1 MLRFAL
7 LGFLQYEPKTGYDL
21 KQTMDK
27 STNHF
32 WHAKQSQIY
41 STLKKMEADGLVVS
55 HPEPQE
61 NRPDRKVYTI
71 TDSGKSAMQSW
82 LQQPVTKLETP
93 KQLLLLKLFFSGNMG
108 KENILTQLR
117 LLRNL
122 HEQQINVYKTETPDF
137 ISQISEDYPELRQD
151 AIMWETTRRFG
162 EKFENMYIDW
172 LDETIQMIEEKL

>member
-1 MLRFAL
+1 MLKYAL

-21 KQTMDK
+21 KQTVDG

-41 STLKKMEADGLVVS
+41 STLKQMEMDGLVQS
-55 HPEPQE
+55 HAESQE
-61 NRPDRKVYTI
+61 SRPDRKVYTI
-71 TDSGKSAMQSW
+71 TELGKSSMHTW

-93 KQLLLLKLFFSGNMG
+93 KQLLLLKLFFSGNIE
-108 KENILTQLR
+108 KETILTQLR

-122 HEQQINVYKTETPDF
+122 HEQQINVYKTEAPDF
-137 ISQISEDYPELRQD
+137 INQISDENPELRRD
-151 AIMWETTRRFG
+151 AVMWEATRCFG

-172 LDETIQMIEEKL
+172 LDETIQMIKKNY

>member
-93 KQLLLLKLFFSGNMG
+93 KQLLLLKLFFSGNIQ
-108 KENILTQLR
+108 KEAIVTQLR
-117 LLRNL
+117 LQRNL
-122 HEQQINVYKTETPDF
+122 HEQQINLYKTESSDF
-137 ISQISEDYPELRQD
+137 INQVSSSFPELNRD
-151 AIMWETTRRFG
+151 TFMWEATRRFG
-162 EKFENMYIDW
+162 ERFERMYMDW
-172 LDETIQMIEEKL
+172 LDETIGMIEKEF

>member
-1 MLRFAL
+1 MLKYAL

-41 STLKKMEADGLVVS
+41 STLKQLEADGLVVS

-61 NRPDRKVYTI
+61 SRPDRKVYTI
-71 TDSGKSAMQSW
+71 TDSGQSAMQSW
-82 LQQPVTKLETP
+82 LQQPVTKRETP
-93 KQLLLLKLFFSGNMG
+93 KQLLLLKLFFSGKQN
-108 KENILTQLR
+108 KETILTQLR

-122 HEQQINVYKTETPDF
+122 HEQQITLYKTEAPDF
-137 ISQISEDYPELRQD
+137 INEISNDNPDLRQD
-151 AIMWETTRRFG
+151 AIMWEATRRFG
-162 EKFENMYIDW
+162 EKFENMYLDW
-172 LDETIQMIEEKL
+172 LDEAIQMIEEKF